1 MEVTASIHPL
11 SIGRLPIPRPAASH
25 GAPFGMT
32 VTIGVHNFS
41 TSGLLNIGILD
52 SFVDQYTV
60 LAVSSAG
67 DLTLELFFVYTRAI
81 GFN

>member
-1 MEVTASIHPL
+1 
-11 SIGRLPIPRPAASH
+11 
-25 GAPFGMT
+25 MT

-52 SFVDQYTV
+52 SFVNQYTV
-60 LAVSSAG
+60 LAVSRAG
-67 DLTLELFFVYTRAI
+67 DLTLELFFVYTCAI